1 MLEIKNLIVSYGS
14 NTVLRG
20 INLTAEEPAVHGVAG
35 LNGSGK
41 TTLFGAISG
50 YMKLEEGSIT
60 LDGRNILRN
69 DTGYLMTENYFY
81 SNITGNEYL
90 NIFRQTNDNFS
101 KEKMNELFKIPL
113 DDIIETYSNGM
124 RKKLALL
131 ALLKQERRVYLLDE
145 PFNGLDMESCKAVE
159 IVINALKEKGKTVLV
174 SSHILETLTETCS
187 KIHLLKDGIIHD
199 TFETGEYDSLKSEL
213 FEDFVKTA
221 DETIRQSV

>member
-1 MLEIKNLIVSYGS
+1 MLEIKNLIVSYGT

-20 INLTAEEPAVHGVAG
+20 INLPAEKPAVHGVAG

-50 YMKLEEGSIT
+50 YVKPEEGSIT
-60 LDGRNILRN
+60 LDGREILRV

-113 DDIIETYSNGM
+113 DDVIETYSNGM
-124 RKKLALL
+124 RKKLVLL
-131 ALLKQERRVYLLDE
+131 ALLKQERRLYLLDE

-159 IVINALKEKGKTVLV
+159 IVINALKEKGKTVFV
-174 SSHILETLTETCS
+174 SSHILETLTGTCS
-187 KIHLLKDGIIHD
+187 KIHLLKNGIIHD
-199 TFETGEYDSLKSEL
+199 TFGTGEYDSLKSEL

>member
-1 MLEIKNLIVSYGS
+1 MLEIKNLIVSYGT

-20 INLTAEEPAVHGVAG
+20 INLTAKKPAVHGVAG

-50 YMKLEEGSIT
+50 YIKQEEGSIT
-60 LDGRNILRN
+60 LDGRKTLRG

-113 DDIIETYSNGM
+113 DDVIETYSNGM

-159 IVINALKEKGKTVLV
+159 IVINTLKEKGKTVLV
-174 SSHILETLTETCS
+174 SSHILETLTGTCS
-187 KIHLLKDGIIHD
+187 KIHLLKNGIIHD
-199 TFETGEYDSLKSEL
+199 TFGTGEYDSLKSEL

>member
-1 MLEIKNLIVSYGS
+1 MLEIKNLIVSYGT

-20 INLTAEEPAVHGVAG
+20 INLTAEKPAVHGVAG

-50 YMKLEEGSIT
+50 YVKPEEGSIT
-60 LDGRNILRN
+60 LDGREILRV

-113 DDIIETYSNGM
+113 DDVIETYSNGM

-131 ALLKQERRVYLLDE
+131 ALLKQERRLYLLDE

-174 SSHILETLTETCS
+174 SSHILETLTGTCS
-187 KIHLLKDGIIHD
+187 KIHLLKNGIIHD
-199 TFETGEYDSLKSEL
+199 TFGTGEYDSLKSEL

>member
-1 MLEIKNLIVSYGS
+1 MLEIKNLIVSYGT

-20 INLTAEEPAVHGVAG
+20 INLTAEKPAVHGVAG

-50 YMKLEEGSIT
+50 YVKPEEGSIT
-60 LDGRNILRN
+60 LDGREILRV

-113 DDIIETYSNGM
+113 NDVIETYSNGM

-131 ALLKQERRVYLLDE
+131 ALLKQERRLYLLDE

-174 SSHILETLTETCS
+174 SSHILETLTGTCS

-199 TFETGEYDSLKSEL
+199 TFGTGEYDSLKSEL

>member
-1 MLEIKNLIVSYGS
+1 MLEIKDLKVSYGS

-20 INLTAEEPAVHGVAG
+20 INLTAEEPAVYGVAG

-50 YMKLEEGSIT
+50 YIKREEGSIMI
-60 LDGRNILRN
+60 DGRKILRG

-174 SSHILETLTETCS
+174 SSHILETLTGTCS

-199 TFETGEYDSLKSEL
+199 TFGTGEYDSLKSEL

>member
-1 MLEIKNLIVSYGS
+1 MLEIKNLIVSYGT

-20 INLTAEEPAVHGVAG
+20 INLTAEKPAVHGVAG

-50 YMKLEEGSIT
+50 YVKPEEGRIT
-60 LDGRNILRN
+60 FDGREILRV

-113 DDIIETYSNGM
+113 DDVIETYSNGM

-131 ALLKQERRVYLLDE
+131 ALLKQERRLYLLDE

-159 IVINALKEKGKTVLV
+159 IVINALKEKGKTVFV
-174 SSHILETLTETCS
+174 SSHILETLTGTCS
-187 KIHLLKDGIIHD
+187 KIHLLKNGIIHD
-199 TFETGEYDSLKSEL
+199 TFGTGEYDSLKSEL

>member
-1 MLEIKNLIVSYGS
+1 MLEIKNLIVSYGT

-20 INLTAEEPAVHGVAG
+20 INLTAENPAVHGVAG

-50 YMKLEEGSIT
+50 YVKPEEGSIT
-60 LDGRNILRN
+60 LDGREILRV

-113 DDIIETYSNGM
+113 NDVIETYSNGM

-131 ALLKQERRVYLLDE
+131 ALLKQERSLYLLDE

-174 SSHILETLTETCS
+174 SSHILETLTGTCS
-187 KIHLLKDGIIHD
+187 KIHLLKNGIIHD
-199 TFETGEYDSLKSEL
+199 TFGTGEYDSLKSEL

>member
-1 MLEIKNLIVSYGS
+1 MLEIKNLIVSYGT

-20 INLTAEEPAVHGVAG
+20 INLTAEKPAVHGVAG

-50 YMKLEEGSIT
+50 YVKPEEGSIT
-60 LDGRNILRN
+60 LDGREILRV

-113 DDIIETYSNGM
+113 NDVIETYSNGM

-131 ALLKQERRVYLLDE
+131 ALLKQERRLYLLDE

-174 SSHILETLTETCS
+174 SSHILETLTGTCS

-199 TFETGEYDSLKSEL
+199 TFGTGEYDSLKSEL
-213 FEDFVKTA
+213 FEDFVKPA
-221 DETIRQSV
+221 DETIRQSL

>member
-1 MLEIKNLIVSYGS
+1 MLEIKDLIVSYGT

-20 INLTAEEPAVHGVAG
+20 INLTAEKPAVHGVAG

-41 TTLFGAISG
+41 TTLFGAISD
-50 YMKLEEGSIT
+50 YIKTEEGSIT
-60 LDGRNILRN
+60 LDGRKILRG
-69 DTGYLMTENYFY
+69 DTGYFMTENYFY

-90 NIFRQTNDNFS
+90 NIFGQTNDNFS

-113 DDIIETYSNGM
+113 GDVIETYSNGM

-174 SSHILETLTETCS
+174 SSHILETLTGTCS

-199 TFETGEYDSLKSEL
+199 TFGTGEYDSLKSEL

>member
-1 MLEIKNLIVSYGS
+1 MLEIKDLTVSYGS

-20 INLTAEEPAVHGVAG
+20 INLTAEEPAVQGVAG

-50 YMKLEEGSIT
+50 YVKREEGSIT
-60 LDGRNILRN
+60 LDRRKILRG

-90 NIFRQTNDNFS
+90 NIFRQTNENFS
-101 KEKMNELFKIPL
+101 KGKMNELFKIPL
-113 DDIIETYSNGM
+113 GDIIETYSNGM

-159 IVINALKEKGKTVLV
+159 IVINALKGKGKTVLV
-174 SSHILETLTETCS
+174 SSHILETLTGTCS
-187 KIHLLKDGIIHD
+187 KIHLLKNGIIHD
-199 TFETGEYDSLKSEL
+199 TFETEKYDLLKSEL
-213 FEDFVKTA
+213 FEDFIKTA

>member
-1 MLEIKNLIVSYGS
+1 MLEIKNMIVSYGT

-20 INLTAEEPAVHGVAG
+20 INLTAEKPAVHGVAG

-50 YMKLEEGSIT
+50 YVKPEEGSIT
-60 LDGRNILRN
+60 LDGRKILRG

-113 DDIIETYSNGM
+113 DDVIETYSNGM

-174 SSHILETLTETCS
+174 SSHILETLTGTCS
-187 KIHLLKDGIIHD
+187 KIHLLKNGIIHD
-199 TFETGEYDSLKSEL
+199 TFGTGEYDSLKSEL

>member
-1 MLEIKNLIVSYGS
+1 MLEIKNLIVSYGT

-20 INLTAEEPAVHGVAG
+20 INLTAEKPAVHGVAG

-50 YMKLEEGSIT
+50 YVKPEEGSIT
-60 LDGRNILRN
+60 LDGREILRV

-113 DDIIETYSNGM
+113 NDVIETYSNGM

-174 SSHILETLTETCS
+174 SSHILETLTGTCS

-199 TFETGEYDSLKSEL
+199 TFGTGEYDSLKSEL